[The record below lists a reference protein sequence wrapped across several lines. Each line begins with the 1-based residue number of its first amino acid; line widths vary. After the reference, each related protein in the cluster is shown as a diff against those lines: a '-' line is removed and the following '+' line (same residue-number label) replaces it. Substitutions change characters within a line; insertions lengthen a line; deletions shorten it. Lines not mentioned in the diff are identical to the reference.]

1 MNDIANIISQLEHQ
15 KAAIER
21 AVSALREIDGP
32 SQIGASTAPKAPGKA
47 SQKRHVSPEGRK
59 RIAEALRRRWAAKR
73 AAKASGTAATSEK
86 VAPKAKGSKKTA
98 A

>member
-1 MNDIANIISQLEHQ
+1 VNDIANIISQLEHQ

-21 AVSALREIDGP
+21 AISALREIEGP
-32 SQIGASTAPKAPGKA
+32 SQIGASTASGKT
-47 SQKRHVSPEGRK
+47 SQKRHISPEGRK

-73 AAKASGTAATSEK
+73 AAKASGTAATSKK
-86 VAPKAKGSKKTA
+86 VGPKAKGSKKTA